1 MRNTKEIR
9 SKEKVIFETRPRF
22 FMNLKSALIKFIL
35 VLLIIYI
42 FSLLRTAMATIQEYI
57 VSFIQIPLVEAT
69 TLILLFIIFILIL
82 WIIWDILRWRYT
94 NYTLTDHRVI
104 VQNGVIR
111 KKKAFIHYDK
121 IQDISVSQGLTERIT
136 SSGDIKIFGG
146 HEHTDLILEDVPRP
160 RDVEDMINRMIEGD
174 FIFEEKR
181 PKKKKPRVEDSVLK
195 RHNQK
200 FKKY

>member
-9 SKEKVIFETRPRF
+9 SRENIIFEARPRF
-22 FMNLKSALIKFIL
+22 FMYLKSALIKFIL
-35 VLLIIYI
+35 ILLIIYVFNLI
-42 FSLLRTAMATIQEYI
+42 RTVIATIQEYI
-57 VSFIQIPLVEAT
+57 VSFIQIPLVEYT

-82 WIIWDILRWRYT
+82 WIIWDILSWRYT
-94 NYTLTDHRVI
+94 TYALTDHRVI
-104 VQNGVIR
+104 IHKGIIR
-111 KKKAFIHYDK
+111 KKKIFIHYDK

-136 SSGDIKIFGG
+136 SSGDIEIFGG

-181 PKKKKPRVEDSVLK
+181 PKKTKPRVKNSVLK
-195 RHNQK
+195 RHNEK